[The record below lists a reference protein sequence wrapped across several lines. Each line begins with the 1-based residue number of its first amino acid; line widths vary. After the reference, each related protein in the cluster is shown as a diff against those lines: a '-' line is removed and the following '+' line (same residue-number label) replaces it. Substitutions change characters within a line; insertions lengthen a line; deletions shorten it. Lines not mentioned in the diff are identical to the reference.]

1 MDKFFNMDG
10 PVMRGLTR
18 VFDLVLLNLLTV
30 LCSIPLITI
39 GASLAAMHSV
49 LLKMVRNEESYIVK
63 SFFRAFKEN
72 FKQATGMWALDL
84 FFGGLIALEWT
95 LLKSFGYDQMIFRV
109 IIAGLTFLL
118 LAHMSYSFVLIAR
131 FENTFG
137 QIFRNAAALAVG
149 YLPRTLGMVAIHAA
163 WLYVI
168 WRVGFRIGF
177 LVILIGFT
185 LPGFACAYLYTP
197 VLKKLENG

>member
-95 LLKSFGYDQMIFRV
+95 MLKSFGYDQMLFRV
-109 IIAGLTFLL
+109 IIAGLTLLL

-137 QIFRNAAALAVG
+137 QIFRNAVALAVG